1 MASELAQTTKER
13 LRAEHERLNPF
24 TLKKAIE
31 EKLRKFFTRLG
42 NMDRESTKP

>member
-1 MASELAQTTKER
+1 
-13 LRAEHERLNPF
+13 
-24 TLKKAIE
+24 LKKAIE